1 MTTQKAFASY
11 QEIIDLHT
19 ESDKVSVIGL
29 HTPQG
34 DTPRKMFGGFFDQF
48 KKFKYY
54 GCSVSL
60 VPAARL
66 PADPSQVSYEGGEAI
81 IDPRDLMNPLMF
93 HGCHGNDMGVILNRL
108 YALNSLDARKT
119 DSMFF
124 FEEDGD
130 LSGDT
135 AVSDIAGFQLED
147 LYYKALTDNTWKK
160 AHPQRGFR
168 KSGLRPL
175 VYTMATNMQFLSDGI
190 NALGSH
196 LGIPSQPEF
205 DIGGSAGAETVIGN
219 FGLSSANRQFF
230 TPRLT
235 GLGWLDTRNVLTS
248 STYADEVALT
258 NDFQN
263 VYDMINEAN
272 KAQVSEASLPLVYMG
287 MILMP
292 PAYKTEQYF
301 RMIITHHFGFKDFR
315 GISFSNA
322 QLEPVSYAQ
331 LNDPDEDYYIG
342 DTSEPDPEPQP
353 PVPATL
359 VFSGRASGIDGFN
372 GYSTLKIDGVDFDL
386 SKYNQISVTGY
397 IEYNGKTL
405 YSSKVFDFYGL
416 VTTTPWQVSSTVDGV
431 GNGKVAINMEFFTSP
446 NQSSDS
452 RYYIMV
458 NNGALV
464 FGSRSGTISD
474 QYWTIA
480 EQRVTVTS
488 VTFSPIDEDSTV
500 VAWFGTSEVKEV
512 TTLA

>member
-48 KKFKYY
+48 KKFKYF

-119 DSMFF
+119 DSMFM

-130 LSGDT
+130 LSGSTDLG
-135 AVSDIAGFQLED
+135 DIAGFQLED

-175 VYTMATNMQFLSDGI
+175 VYTMATNMQFLANGG
-190 NALGSH
+190 LGSN
-196 LGIPSQPEF
+196 LGIPTPGEF
-205 DIGGSAGAETVIGN
+205 EITGASELTGS
-219 FGLSSANRQFF
+219 FGKSSANRQYF

-248 STYADEVALT
+248 STYSADVTLSQDFDEVK
-258 NDFQN
+258 
-263 VYDMINEAN
+263 DMINAAN
-272 KAQVSEASLPLVYMG
+272 LAQVSDASLPLVYMG

-301 RMIITHHFGFKDFR
+301 RMIVTHHFGFKDFR
-315 GISFSNA
+315 GISFSNV
-322 QLEPVSYAQ
+322 LTEPVSYSQ
-331 LNDPDEDYYIG
+331 FNDSDEDYYVG
-342 DTSEPDPEPQP
+342 ESDGTSPDPEPDPEPVDGLYGYVGDESVSLQIGS
-353 PVPATL
+353 
-359 VFSGRASGIDGFN
+359 SGALN
-372 GYSTLKIDGVDFDL
+372 YTM
-386 SKYNQISVTGY
+386 SKYNSLLLDGVEYKIRSNEFGTGWFVLPNNYRGTTDQNAYIGVMSSVTVNGITSVRTVWNNMSNSGSGNIDSGFVYPVNESLFGGVVVTNGVPSVTGLLGSNSGIHLDV
-397 IEYNGKTL
+397 IE
-405 YSSKVFDFYGL
+405 
-416 VTTTPWQVSSTVDGV
+416 
-431 GNGKVAINMEFFTSP
+431 
-446 NQSSDS
+446 
-452 RYYIMV
+452 
-458 NNGALV
+458 
-464 FGSRSGTISD
+464 
-474 QYWTIA
+474 
-480 EQRVTVTS
+480 
-488 VTFSPIDEDSTV
+488 
-500 VAWFGTSEVKEV
+500 
-512 TTLA
+512 

>member
-119 DSMFF
+119 DSMFM

-130 LSGDT
+130 LSGYTDLG
-135 AVSDIAGFQLED
+135 DIAGFQLED

-175 VYTMATNMQFLSDGI
+175 VYTMATNMQFLANGG
-190 NALGSH
+190 LGSN
-196 LGIPSQPEF
+196 LGIPTPGQFEVT
-205 DIGGSAGAETVIGN
+205 GASELTGV
-219 FGLSSANRQFF
+219 FGKSSANRQYF

-248 STYADEVALT
+248 STYSDAVTLSEDFDEVK
-258 NDFQN
+258 
-263 VYDMINEAN
+263 DMINAAN
-272 KAQVSEASLPLVYMG
+272 SAQVSDASLPLVYMG

-301 RMIITHHFGFKDFR
+301 RMIVTHHFGFKDFR
-315 GISFSNA
+315 GISFSNV
-322 QLEPVSYAQ
+322 LTEPVSYSQ
-331 LNDPDEDYYIG
+331 FNDPDEDYYVDVDGSEPPSNVRDVVIAPRFNSITDYRVSVISAAIDG
-342 DTSEPDPEPQP
+342 SSSIIYSDTSAPSGSQEPFVITNV
-353 PVPATL
+353 PVGATL
-359 VFSGRASGIDGFN
+359 TISYSILYNGRVVNGTFATYASGDVVYDGATYVAN
-372 GYSTLKIDGVDFDL
+372 ASTYVPTIV
-386 SKYNQISVTGY
+386 SVPRFAV
-397 IEYNGKTL
+397 IP
-405 YSSKVFDFYGL
+405 SS
-416 VTTTPWQVSSTVDGV
+416 S
-431 GNGKVAINMEFFTSP
+431 I
-446 NQSSDS
+446 
-452 RYYIMV
+452 
-458 NNGALV
+458 
-464 FGSRSGTISD
+464 
-474 QYWTIA
+474 
-480 EQRVTVTS
+480 
-488 VTFSPIDEDSTV
+488 
-500 VAWFGTSEVKEV
+500 
-512 TTLA
+512 

>member
-48 KKFKYY
+48 KKFKYF

-119 DSMFF
+119 DSMFM

-130 LSGDT
+130 LSGSTDLG
-135 AVSDIAGFQLED
+135 DIAGFQLED

-175 VYTMATNMQFLSDGI
+175 VYTMATNMQFLANGG
-190 NALGSH
+190 LGSN
-196 LGIPSQPEF
+196 LGIPTPGEF
-205 DIGGSAGAETVIGN
+205 EIIGASEFTGS
-219 FGLSSANRQFF
+219 FGKSSANRQYF

-248 STYADEVALT
+248 STYSADVTLSQDFDEVK
-258 NDFQN
+258 
-263 VYDMINEAN
+263 DMINAAN
-272 KAQVSEASLPLVYMG
+272 LAQVSDASLPLVYMG

-301 RMIITHHFGFKDFR
+301 RMIVTHHFGFKDFR
-315 GISFSNA
+315 GISFSNV
-322 QLEPVSYAQ
+322 LTEPVSYSQ
-331 LNDPDEDYYIG
+331 FNDPDEDYYVG
-342 DTSEPDPEPQP
+342 ESDGTSPDPEPDPEPVDGLYGYVGDESVSLQIGS
-353 PVPATL
+353 
-359 VFSGRASGIDGFN
+359 SGALN
-372 GYSTLKIDGVDFDL
+372 YTM
-386 SKYNQISVTGY
+386 SKYNSLLLDGVEYKIRSNEFGTGWFVLPNNYKGTTDQNAYIGVMSSVTVNGITSVRTVWNNMSNSGSGNIDSGFVYPVNESLFGGVVVTNGVPSVTGLLGSNSGIHLDV
-397 IEYNGKTL
+397 IE
-405 YSSKVFDFYGL
+405 
-416 VTTTPWQVSSTVDGV
+416 
-431 GNGKVAINMEFFTSP
+431 
-446 NQSSDS
+446 
-452 RYYIMV
+452 
-458 NNGALV
+458 
-464 FGSRSGTISD
+464 
-474 QYWTIA
+474 
-480 EQRVTVTS
+480 
-488 VTFSPIDEDSTV
+488 
-500 VAWFGTSEVKEV
+500 
-512 TTLA
+512 

>member
-54 GCSVSL
+54 GCSISL

-119 DSMFF
+119 DSMFM
-124 FEEDGD
+124 FEEDAD

-135 AVSDIAGFQLED
+135 VISEMDGFQLED

-168 KSGLRPL
+168 KNGLRPL
-175 VYTMATNMQFLSDGI
+175 VYTMATNMQFMAQGGLNPS
-190 NALGSH
+190 
-196 LGIPSQPEF
+196 LGIPTPGEF
-205 DIGGSAGAETVIGN
+205 DIGGTAGAETVIGSW
-219 FGLSSANRQFF
+219 GKSSANRQFF

-263 VYDMINEAN
+263 VYDMIDEAN
-272 KAQVSEASLPLVYMG
+272 KAQISEASLPLVYMG

-301 RMIITHHFGFKDFR
+301 RMIITHHFGFKEFR
-315 GISFSNA
+315 GISFSNV
-322 QLEPVSYAQ
+322 QTEPVSYSQ
-331 LNDPDEDYYIG
+331 FNDPEEDYYQG
-342 DTSEPDPEPQP
+342 DESPSPEPEP
-353 PVPATL
+353 EPTPTPTVYDFTLDGVPYSTRLYTDASLTSYVDVYNYNIASSGDVAYPLPSENLKYAYQARLSNGNILNLNSDNVQINALVTPLTATGNNRVGAMLADGSIVFNGL
-359 VFSGRASGIDGFN
+359 VYARQTGSDGLTSAYFPTKGDASTVPIVFTNWDTAPFYGSGI
-372 GYSTLKIDGVDFDL
+372 
-386 SKYNQISVTGY
+386 
-397 IEYNGKTL
+397 
-405 YSSKVFDFYGL
+405 
-416 VTTTPWQVSSTVDGV
+416 
-431 GNGKVAINMEFFTSP
+431 
-446 NQSSDS
+446 
-452 RYYIMV
+452 
-458 NNGALV
+458 
-464 FGSRSGTISD
+464 GS
-474 QYWTIA
+474 
-480 EQRVTVTS
+480 TS
-488 VTFSPIDEDSTV
+488 VYSI
-500 VAWFGTSEVKEV
+500 EVLE
-512 TTLA
+512 